1 MSSCPPPKALQLQES
16 GWVPVA
22 VLNKLLQAETQA
34 ILEEANENLI
44 SVRIVYHLLVELNER
59 RDVLGDKPCAR
70 VIDELVPSLQN
81 DDNSIIFELGQRYR
95 DHLIRACAFSHFSV
109 FFILT

>member
-1 MSSCPPPKALQLQES
+1 MSSYPPPKALQLQES
-16 GWVPVA
+16 GWIPVA

-34 ILEEANENLI
+34 VLEEASENLI
-44 SVRIVYHLLVELNER
+44 SVRIVYHLLVNLNER
-59 RDVLGDKPCAR
+59 RDVLGDQPCAR
-70 VIDELVPSLQN
+70 VIDGILPSLQH
-81 DDNSIIFELGQRYR
+81 DDNNLIFELGKRYR